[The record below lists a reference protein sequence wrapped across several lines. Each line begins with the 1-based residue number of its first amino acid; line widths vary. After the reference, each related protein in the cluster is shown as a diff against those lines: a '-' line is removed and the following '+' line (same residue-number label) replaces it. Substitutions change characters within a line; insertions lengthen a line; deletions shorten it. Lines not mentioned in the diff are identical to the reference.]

1 MAKVTPSMAKNQIK
15 RSLLQVIDT
24 HPNKSQKQQVWNYF
38 DNKCAYCNIV
48 IEPNS
53 RKGHLDHLHAVR
65 DGGSNDVYNFVLA
78 CNICNGDEKREMP
91 WREFLV
97 IKCQNLPNSVYVER
111 LVHIENWHQK
121 SLMSQLDADLVFQ
134 VDAIIETAQASFE
147 NSIKQMRALRDS
159 MTTN

>member
-1 MAKVTPSMAKNQIK
+1 MAKNQIK

-24 HPNKSQKQQVWNYF
+24 HPNKAQKQQVWSYF

-53 RKGHLDHLHAVR
+53 RTGHLDHLHAVK

-111 LVHIENWHQK
+111 LAHIENWHQK
-121 SLMSQLDADLVFQ
+121 SIISQLDAELVFQ
-134 VDAIIETAQASFE
+134 IDAIIETAQASFK

-159 MTTN
+159 ITTN